1 MCTERELVIMIYDP
15 SRLQK
20 VAFSPFTEDAQMAAQ
35 QPPTDPSMAGGMPPQ
50 SGAPMDPS
58 MMGGMPPQSG
68 APAPIQTVPGPN
80 GEPIDP
86 ETGFIVVD
94 PQQGIEQD
102 PLTGIL
108 FNKFTQEFMTPDG
121 HPLDPNQAVQMIE
134 QAMAQ
139 QGDGMPPEQGGMP
152 PMAGG
157 APMPPEGM
165 PMDPSMAGGMPS
177 QGGAPMPPQGGQTFD
192 PSTGQMIDDATG
204 MPVDRATGMLIDP
217 STGQMINPSTG
228 AVAPGAQQMPMFED
242 PEIMNQVQDVLKE
255 VPAMA
260 KELSRIE
267 KNDNRLRTDVQG
279 LRREI
284 QTLNDN
290 QDALLS
296 RVENSVALL
305 EQLLGNRQSM

>member
-35 QPPTDPSMAGGMPPQ
+35 QPPMDPAMTGGVPSQ
-50 SGAPMDPS
+50 GGAPMDPS
-58 MMGGMPPQSG
+58 MMGGMPPQG
-68 APAPIQTVPGPN
+68 GVPAPIQTVPGPN

-121 HPLDPNQAVQMIE
+121 QPMDPNQAIQMIE

-139 QGDGMPPEQGGMP
+139 QGDGMPPQGGAPMDPAMTQQGGMP
-152 PMAGG
+152 TTDPSMMGG
-157 APMPPEGM
+157 APMPPE
-165 PMDPSMAGGMPS
+165 
-177 QGGAPMPPQGGQTFD
+177 QGGQTFD

-204 MPVDRATGMLIDP
+204 MPIDQATGMLIDP
-217 STGQMINPSTG
+217 ATGQKIDPTTG
-228 AVAPGAQQMPMFED
+228 ELAPRAKQMPMFED
-242 PEIMNQVQDVLKE
+242 PEIMKQVQDVLKE

-305 EQLLGNRQSM
+305 EQLLGSRQSI

>member
-35 QPPTDPSMAGGMPPQ
+35 QPPMDPAMAGGMPPQ
-50 SGAPMDPS
+50 GETPMPPPPGGAPMDPS
-58 MMGGMPPQSG
+58 MMGGMPPQG
-68 APAPIQTVPGPN
+68 GVPTPIQTIPGPN

-108 FNKFTQEFMTPDG
+108 FSKFTQEFMTPDG
-121 HPLDPNQAVQMIE
+121 QPMDPNQAMQMIE

-139 QGDGMPPEQGGMP
+139 QGSGMPPQGGAPMDPAMAGGMPPEQGSMSPADPSMMGE
-152 PMAGG
+152 
-157 APMPPEGM
+157 APMP
-165 PMDPSMAGGMPS
+165 S
-177 QGGAPMPPQGGQTFD
+177 QGGQTFD
-192 PSTGQMIDDATG
+192 PATGQMIDDATG
-204 MPVDRATGMLIDP
+204 MPIDRATGMLIDP
-217 STGQMINPSTG
+217 ATGQQIDPNTG

-267 KNDNRLRTDVQG
+267 KNDNRLR
-279 LRREI
+279 REI